1 MEVLVR
7 GLEEIRRLEE
17 ALLIV
22 ERYEAYL
29 FKRALGIAFIV
40 CGIVFPLTAFMVLK
54 AQTLAGLLNMS
65 VGVFITVAP
74 TLTLFIGMAVILY
87 SFTSAHVVTAR
98 MRKTPVRKD
107 VTHMILIFLV
117 WFFAFYL
124 TNYVPE
130 PYTAVSWLW
139 AGGLASLIS
148 YVLLKRENP
157 SWVYPE
163 LLVVGVICLVVSAP
177 LLLMGGSHLVE
188 GLAFLTFSASF
199 IAGGIHSLVNASKEL
214 SESDK

>member
-1 MEVLVR
+1 M
-7 GLEEIRRLEE
+7 EEIRRIEE

-40 CGIVFPLTAFMVLK
+40 CGVAFPLTAFMILN
-54 AQTLAGLLNMS
+54 AEPLAELLNMS
-65 VGVFITVAP
+65 PGAFVTFVPAITLLV
-74 TLTLFIGMAVILY
+74 GMAAIIY

-98 MRKTPVRKD
+98 MRKTPVVKD
-107 VTHMILIFLV
+107 LTHMVVMFIV
-117 WFFAFYL
+117 WFMAFYL

-139 AGGLASLIS
+139 AGGVASLIS
-148 YVLLKRENP
+148 YTVLKRENP

-163 LLVVGVICLVVSAP
+163 LLIVGVICLAVSVP
-177 LLLMGGSHLVE
+177 LLLMKGSPIVE
-188 GLAFLTFSASF
+188 GLAFLTFGMSF
-199 IAGGIHSLVNASKEL
+199 IAGGFHSLINASREL
-214 SESDK
+214 SERDK

>member
-1 MEVLVR
+1 M
-7 GLEEIRRLEE
+7 EEIRKFEE

-54 AQTLAGLLNMS
+54 AQPLAELLDMS
-65 VGVFITVAP
+65 SGAFITFAP

-87 SFTSAHVVTAR
+87 SFTSAHVVTSR
-98 MRKTPVRKD
+98 MRKTPVKKD
-107 VTHMILIFLV
+107 LAHMVVMFLV
-117 WFFAFYL
+117 WFFAFHL

-130 PYTAVSWLW
+130 PYTAISWLW
-139 AGGLASLIS
+139 AGGVASLIS
-148 YVLLKRENP
+148 YSVLKRENP

-163 LLVVGVICLVVSAP
+163 LLIVGVICLTVSVP
-177 LLLMGGSHLVE
+177 LLLMKGSQLVE
-188 GLAFLTFSASF
+188 ALAFLTFSVSF
-199 IAGGIHSLVNASKEL
+199 IAGGFHSLINASKEL
-214 SESDK
+214 SESEK

>member
-1 MEVLVR
+1 
-7 GLEEIRRLEE
+7 LEDIRKIEE

-40 CGIVFPLTAFMVLK
+40 CGIVFPLTAFMIVK
-54 AQTLAGLLNMS
+54 AKPLAVLLNMS
-65 VGVFITVAP
+65 FEAFITFAP
-74 TLTLFIGMAVILY
+74 TITLLVGMAIILY

-107 VTHMILIFLV
+107 LTHMVTLFLV
-117 WFFAFYL
+117 WFFAFYV

-139 AGGLASLIS
+139 AGGVASLIS
-148 YVLLKRENP
+148 YSILKRENP
-157 SWVYPE
+157 NWYYPE
-163 LLVVGVICLVVSAP
+163 LLIVGVICLTASAP
-177 LLLMGGSHLVE
+177 LLLIRGPQLVE
-188 GLAFLTFSASF
+188 ELSFLTFSVSF
-199 IAGGIHSLVNASKEL
+199 LAGGFHSLINASKEL